1 MTDNETQKSSPNL
14 ITTALTQL
22 STLVRKEVDL
32 ARAEVTENVS
42 SAGAA
47 IGFIVAAIVIA
58 LTALNVLSAAVVA
71 ALAELGIEP
80 GWSALIVGG
89 GLGLLAFAL
98 ITKGV
103 NDLKLSSL
111 APTRTAKNIQ
121 RDARAVKEAYD
132 AK

>member
-71 ALAELGIEP
+71 ALAELGIEL

-121 RDARAVKEAYD
+121 RDAQAVKEAYD